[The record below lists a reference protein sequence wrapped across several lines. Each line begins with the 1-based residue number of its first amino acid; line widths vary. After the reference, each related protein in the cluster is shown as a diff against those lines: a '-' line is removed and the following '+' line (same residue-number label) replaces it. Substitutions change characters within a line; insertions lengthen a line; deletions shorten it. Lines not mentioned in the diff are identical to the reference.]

1 MSFYPWQPY
10 VSVAAKRRKA
20 QSELAKLRKKGKS
33 VAPVTIDG
41 RKIAKTFWGQSW
53 CDNLERYSD
62 FAHRLPRGRSYVRN
76 GTVLDLQV
84 ARGKVM
90 AMVAGSEVY
99 KIKIDIA
106 PLSVRH
112 WRAVCKDCTGSVD
125 SLIELLQ
132 GRLEENVM
140 RRVSREG
147 DGLFPSPSEIKLS
160 CTCPDWAE
168 MCKHVAAALY
178 GVGARLDEEPRLLFV
193 LRGVNESDL
202 VAGASDG
209 FSLPDTKPTAAIL
222 DGDVA
227 ALFGLEMTDS
237 PGATPPPA
245 EAGAKIARKRA
256 AKTATRGLPRK
267 GTGPRLSPKKNATPR
282 LTTVPKSSKPRP
294 RVRLKKTERKK
305 TH

>member
-1 MSFYPWQPY
+1 MNFYDWRPY

-20 QSELAKLRKKGKS
+20 QRELARLQRKGQP

-41 RKIAKTFWGQSW
+41 RKIARTFWGKSW

-76 GTVLDLQV
+76 GAVLDLQV
-84 ARGKVM
+84 ASGKVM
-90 AMVAGSEVY
+90 AMVAGSKVY
-99 KIKIDIA
+99 KIKIEIA
-106 PLSVRH
+106 LLSAQH
-112 WRAVCKDCTGSVD
+112 WRAVCRDCTGSVD

-140 RRVSREG
+140 RRVSCED
-147 DGLFPSPSEIKLS
+147 DGLFPSPSEIKFN

-209 FSLPDTKPTAAIL
+209 LSLANKGPAAPIL
-222 DGDVA
+222 DDDVA
-227 ALFGLEMTDS
+227 ALFGLEMVDS
-237 PGATPPPA
+237 PAAAPAPA
-245 EAGAKIARKRA
+245 EAVAKHVRKRR
-256 AKTATRGLPRK
+256 AKTAKRGPPRK
-267 GTGPRLSPKKNATPR
+267 VTRRRLSAGAKG
-282 LTTVPKSSKPRP
+282 
-294 RVRLKKTERKK
+294 
-305 TH
+305 